1 MSKINFSLTASIN
14 EVKDLIR
21 EIGGTNTVAVISEPG
36 VGKSS
41 LLAMIA
47 EDNGDQWRKVG
58 DEYPTDKYDYI
69 YVDCPVKDMMD
80 IAASIPNHTSKSLEY
95 YVASLFKMHT
105 GKPKVIM
112 LDEAF
117 KSPKLMQIIYTRLML
132 ERTVGDEPLPEGAD
146 GTQSIVFITS
156 NNATDGVGDTFAG
169 HVANRIT
176 IVNMQKPTHEEWLHW
191 ATKNNIS
198 RPLRAWAAMT
208 PKAFKSYL
216 DSDQSDNP
224 YIFKPSSTAKSFVS
238 PRSLA
243 KASPIV
249 DKRDKYSENAL
260 TVALAGTVGESAAKS
275 IATFI
280 AVEKSMVKFSDVL
293 ANPTTVKVPE
303 DVATQVMMILEA
315 VDTLASHDDLNKY
328 MQFVNRMKS
337 SEIQSIFFTM
347 IFRNKPKIARYNQE
361 ITKWATDNH
370 MIM

>member
-1 MSKINFSLTASIN
+1 MSKINFSLTATIN

-21 EIGGTNTVAVISEPG
+21 EIGSTNTIAVISEPG

-41 LLAMIA
+41 LLAMLA

-58 DEYPTDKYDYI
+58 DDFPTDKYDYI

-80 IAASIPNHTSKSLEY
+80 IAASIPNHTTRTLEY

-105 GKPKVIM
+105 GKPKYIM

-117 KSPKLMQIIYTRLML
+117 KAPKLMQIIYTRLML
-132 ERTVGDEPLPEGAD
+132 EKTVGDEPLPD
-146 GTQSIVFITS
+146 GSHVFITS

-176 IVNMQKPTHEEWLHW
+176 IVNMKKPTHEEWLQW

-216 DSDQSDNP
+216 DSDQTDNP

-249 DKRDKYSENAL
+249 DKRDKYTENAL

-315 VDTLASHDDLNKY
+315 VDTLANHDDLNKY

-347 IFRNKPKIARYNQE
+347 IFRNKPKIARYNAE

>member
-1 MSKINFSLTASIN
+1 MSKINFSLTATIN

-21 EIGGTNTVAVISEPG
+21 EIGDTNTIAVISEPG

-41 LLAMIA
+41 LLAMLA

-58 DEYPTDKYDYI
+58 DDFPTDKYDYI

-80 IAASIPNHTSKSLEY
+80 IAASIPNHTTRTLEY

-105 GKPKVIM
+105 GKPKYIM

-117 KSPKLMQIIYTRLML
+117 KAPKLMQIIYTRLML
-132 ERTVGDEPLPEGAD
+132 EKTVGDEPLPD
-146 GTQSIVFITS
+146 GSHVFITS

-176 IVNMQKPTHEEWLHW
+176 IVNMKKPTHEEWLQW

-216 DSDQSDNP
+216 DSDQTDNP

-249 DKRDKYSENAL
+249 DKRDKYTENAL

-315 VDTLASHDDLNKY
+315 VDTLANHDDLNKY

-347 IFRNKPKIARYNQE
+347 IFRNKPKIARYNAE

>member
-1 MSKINFSLTASIN
+1 MSKINFSLSVSIN

-21 EIGGTNTVAVISEPG
+21 EIGDTNTIAVISEPG

-41 LLAMIA
+41 LLAMLA
-47 EDNGDQWRKVG
+47 EDNGDQWRKAG
-58 DEYPTDKYDYI
+58 DDFPTDKYDYI

-80 IAASIPNHTSKSLEY
+80 VAASIPNHATKTLEY
-95 YVASLFKMHT
+95 YVASLFKMGN
-105 GKPKVIM
+105 GKPKYIM

-117 KSPKLMQIIYTRLML
+117 KAPKLMQIIYTRMML
-132 ERTVGDEPLPEGAD
+132 ERTVGDEPLPKG
-146 GTQSIVFITS
+146 SYLFITS
-156 NNATDGVGDTFAG
+156 NNASDGVGDSFAG

-176 IVNMQKPTHEEWLHW
+176 IVNMKKPTHDEWLQW

-216 DSDQSDNP
+216 DSDQTDNP

-280 AVEKSMVKFSDVL
+280 SVEKSMIKFNDVL
-293 ANPTTVKVPE
+293 DNPTGVKVPE

-315 VDTLASHDDLNKY
+315 VDTLTNHDDLNKY
-328 MQFVNRMKS
+328 MKFVNRMKS

-347 IFRNKPKIARYNQE
+347 IFRNKPKIARYNTE
-361 ITKWATDNH
+361 ISKWATDNH

>member
-1 MSKINFSLTASIN
+1 MSKINFSLTATIN

-21 EIGGTNTVAVISEPG
+21 EIGSTNTIAVISEPG

-41 LLAMIA
+41 LLAMLA

-58 DEYPTDKYDYI
+58 DDFPTDKYDYI

-80 IAASIPNHTSKSLEY
+80 IAASIPNHTTRTLEY

-105 GKPKVIM
+105 GKPTYIM
-112 LDEAF
+112 LDDAF
-117 KSPKLMQIIYTRLML
+117 KAPKLTQIIYPRLML
-132 ERTVGDEPLPEGAD
+132 EKTVGDEPLPD
-146 GTQSIVFITS
+146 GSHVFITS

-176 IVNMQKPTHEEWLHW
+176 IVNMKKPTHEEWLQW

-216 DSDQSDNP
+216 DSDQTDNP

-249 DKRDKYSENAL
+249 DKRDKYTENAL

-315 VDTLASHDDLNKY
+315 VDTLANHDDLNKY

-347 IFRNKPKIARYNQE
+347 IFRNKPKIARYNAE

>member
-21 EIGGTNTVAVISEPG
+21 EIGDTNTIAVISEPG

-41 LLAMIA
+41 LLAMLA

-58 DEYPTDKYDYI
+58 DDFPTDKYDYI

-80 IAASIPNHTSKSLEY
+80 VAASIPNHTSKTLEY
-95 YVASLFKMHT
+95 YVASLFKMKS
-105 GKPKVIM
+105 GKPKYIM

-132 ERTVGDEPLPEGAD
+132 EKTVGDEPLPEG
-146 GTQSIVFITS
+146 SHIFITS
-156 NNATDGVGDTFAG
+156 NNASDGVGDTFAG

-176 IVNMQKPTHEEWLHW
+176 IVNMKKPTHDEWLQW

-216 DSDQSDNP
+216 DSDQTDNP

-249 DKRDKYSENAL
+249 DKRDKYTENAL

-280 AVEKSMVKFSDVL
+280 SVEKSMIKFNDVL

-303 DVATQVMMILEA
+303 DIATQVMMILEA
-315 VDTLASHDDLNKY
+315 VDTLANHDDLNKY

-361 ITKWATDNH
+361 ISKWATDNH

>member
-1 MSKINFSLTASIN
+1 MSKINFTLTASLN
-14 EVKDLIR
+14 EVKTLIQ
-21 EIGGTNTVAVISEPG
+21 EIGDTNTIAVISEPG

-41 LLAMIA
+41 ILAMLA
-47 EDNGDQWRKVG
+47 QENGDKWRKAG
-58 DEYPTDKYDYI
+58 DDYPEDKYDYV

-80 IAASIPNHTSKSLEY
+80 IAASIPNHQERSLEY
-95 YVASLFKMHT
+95 YVSSLFKLKN
-105 GKPKVIM
+105 GKPKYIM

-117 KSPKLMQIIYTRLML
+117 KAPKLMQIIYTRMML
-132 ERTVGDEPLPEGAD
+132 ERTVGDSPLTNG
-146 GTQSIVFITS
+146 SRLFITS
-156 NNATDGVGDTFAG
+156 NNASDGVGDSYAG

-176 IVNMQKPTHEEWLHW
+176 IVNMKKPTHDEWLQW
-191 ATKNNIS
+191 ATENNIS

-216 DSDQSDNP
+216 DPDQTDNP

-249 DKRDKYSENAL
+249 EKRHKYSENAL

-280 AVEKSMVKFSDVL
+280 SVEHNMIKFTDVL
-293 ANPTTVKVPE
+293 ADPMNVKVPE
-303 DVATQVMMILEA
+303 DIATQVMMILEA
-315 VDTLASHDDLNKY
+315 VDTLTSHDDLNKY
-328 MQFVNRMKS
+328 MQFVKRMKS

-347 IFRNKPKIARYNQE
+347 MFRNKPKIARYNTE
-361 ITKWATDNH
+361 INNWATENIG
-370 MIM
+370 IM

>member
-1 MSKINFSLTASIN
+1 M
-14 EVKDLIR
+14 
-21 EIGGTNTVAVISEPG
+21 
-36 VGKSS
+36 KS
-41 LLAMIA
+41 
-47 EDNGDQWRKVG
+47 
-58 DEYPTDKYDYI
+58 
-69 YVDCPVKDMMD
+69 
-80 IAASIPNHTSKSLEY
+80 
-95 YVASLFKMHT
+95 
-105 GKPKVIM
+105 GKPKYIM

-132 ERTVGDEPLPEGAD
+132 EKTVGDEPLPEG
-146 GTQSIVFITS
+146 SHIFITS
-156 NNATDGVGDTFAG
+156 NNASDGVGDTFAG

-176 IVNMQKPTHEEWLHW
+176 IVNMKKPTHDEWLQW

-249 DKRDKYSENAL
+249 DKRDKYTENAL

-280 AVEKSMVKFSDVL
+280 SVEKSMIKFNDVL

-303 DVATQVMMILEA
+303 DIATQVMMILEA
-315 VDTLASHDDLNKY
+315 VDTLANHDDLNKY

-361 ITKWATDNH
+361 ISKWATDNH

>member
-1 MSKINFSLTASIN
+1 MSKINFSLTATIN

-21 EIGGTNTVAVISEPG
+21 EIGDTNTIAVISEPG

-41 LLAMIA
+41 LLAMLA

-58 DEYPTDKYDYI
+58 DDYPTDKYDYI

-80 IAASIPNHTSKSLEY
+80 IAASIPNHTTRTLEY

-105 GKPKVIM
+105 GKPKYIM

-117 KSPKLMQIIYTRLML
+117 KAPKLMQIIYTRMML
-132 ERTVGDEPLPEGAD
+132 EKTAGDEPLPD
-146 GTQSIVFITS
+146 GSHVFITS

-176 IVNMQKPTHEEWLHW
+176 IVNMKKPTHEEWLQW

-216 DSDQSDNP
+216 DSDQTDNP

-249 DKRDKYSENAL
+249 DKRDKYTENAL

-315 VDTLASHDDLNKY
+315 VDTLANHDDLNKY

-347 IFRNKPKIARYNQE
+347 IFRNKPKIARYNAE

>member
-21 EIGGTNTVAVISEPG
+21 EIGDTNTIAVISEPG

-41 LLAMIA
+41 LLAMLA

-58 DEYPTDKYDYI
+58 DDFPTDKYDYI

-80 IAASIPNHTSKSLEY
+80 IAASIPNHTTRTLEY

-105 GKPKVIM
+105 GKPKYIM

-117 KSPKLMQIIYTRLML
+117 KAPKLMQIIYTRLML
-132 ERTVGDEPLPEGAD
+132 EKTVGDEPLPLG
-146 GTQSIVFITS
+146 SHVFITS

-176 IVNMQKPTHEEWLHW
+176 IVNMKKPTHDEWLQW

-216 DSDQSDNP
+216 DSDQTDNP

-249 DKRDKYSENAL
+249 DKRDKYTENAL

-280 AVEKSMVKFSDVL
+280 SVEKNMVKFSDVL

-315 VDTLASHDDLNKY
+315 VDTLANHDDLNKY

-347 IFRNKPKIARYNQE
+347 IFRNKPKIARYNAE

>member
-1 MSKINFSLTASIN
+1 MSKINFSLTATIN

-21 EIGGTNTVAVISEPG
+21 EIGDTNTIAVISEPG

-41 LLAMIA
+41 LLAMLA

-58 DEYPTDKYDYI
+58 DDFPTDKYDYI

-80 IAASIPNHTSKSLEY
+80 IAASIPNHTTRTLEY

-105 GKPKVIM
+105 GKPKYIM

-132 ERTVGDEPLPEGAD
+132 EKTVGDEPLPD
-146 GTQSIVFITS
+146 GSHVFITS

-176 IVNMQKPTHEEWLHW
+176 IVNMKKPTHEEWLQW

-216 DSDQSDNP
+216 DSDQTDNP

-249 DKRDKYSENAL
+249 DKRDKYTENAL

-315 VDTLASHDDLNKY
+315 VDTLANHDDLNKY

-347 IFRNKPKIARYNQE
+347 IFRNKPKIARYNAE

>member
-21 EIGGTNTVAVISEPG
+21 EIGDTNTIAVISEPG

-41 LLAMIA
+41 LLAMLA

-58 DEYPTDKYDYI
+58 DDFPTDKYDYI

-80 IAASIPNHTSKSLEY
+80 VAASIPNHATKTLEY
-95 YVASLFKMHT
+95 YVASLFKMGS
-105 GKPKVIM
+105 GKPKYIM

-132 ERTVGDEPLPEGAD
+132 EKTVGDEPLPEG
-146 GTQSIVFITS
+146 SHIFITS

-176 IVNMQKPTHEEWLHW
+176 IVNMQKPTHDEWLQW

-216 DSDQSDNP
+216 DSDQ
-224 YIFKPSSTAKSFVS
+224 
-238 PRSLA
+238 
-243 KASPIV
+243 
-249 DKRDKYSENAL
+249 
-260 TVALAGTVGESAAKS
+260 
-275 IATFI
+275 
-280 AVEKSMVKFSDVL
+280 
-293 ANPTTVKVPE
+293 
-303 DVATQVMMILEA
+303 
-315 VDTLASHDDLNKY
+315 
-328 MQFVNRMKS
+328 
-337 SEIQSIFFTM
+337 
-347 IFRNKPKIARYNQE
+347 
-361 ITKWATDNH
+361 
-370 MIM
+370 

>member
-1 MSKINFSLTASIN
+1 MSKINFSLTATIN

-21 EIGGTNTVAVISEPG
+21 EIGDTNTIAVISEPG

-41 LLAMIA
+41 LLAMLA

-58 DEYPTDKYDYI
+58 DDFPTDKYDYI

-80 IAASIPNHTSKSLEY
+80 VAASIPNHATKTLEY
-95 YVASLFKMHT
+95 YVASLFKMGS
-105 GKPKVIM
+105 GKPKYIM

-132 ERTVGDEPLPEGAD
+132 EKTVGDEPLPEG
-146 GTQSIVFITS
+146 SHIFITS

-176 IVNMQKPTHEEWLHW
+176 IVNMQKPTHDEWLQW

-216 DSDQSDNP
+216 DADQNDNP

-249 DKRDKYSENAL
+249 DKRDKYTENAL

-280 AVEKSMVKFSDVL
+280 SVEKSMVKFSDVL
-293 ANPTTVKVPE
+293 ASPTTVKVPE

-347 IFRNKPKIARYNQE
+347 IFRNKPKIARYNTE
-361 ITKWATDNH
+361 ISKWATDNH